1 MSGPAYYR
9 PRVPAWLWVALAVTA
24 SLVLIV
30 AAVRQSVQ
38 WIREDERRAVLA
50 SADSLRPIIWPVEY
64 AQLTRERDSLR
75 EVVVVRDSQAGVSAA
90 ASRASIA
97 RLRTL
102 LAAMPTTQYDT
113 ILVAAATETANL
125 CTVATN
131 DCDSVRAA
139 NARLQFVKDSVHHAD
154 STAAAR
160 LLLTAAT
167 QTRTIGDLTNDLRR
181 RPTWGTVT
189 KTCTAATALGVVGGL
204 LLAR

>member
-1 MSGPAYYR
+1 MTYYR
-9 PRVPAWLWVALAVTA
+9 PRIPEWLWAGIAGTVVLAA
-24 SLVLIV
+24 IAFGLYKG
-30 AAVRQSVQ
+30 AQ
-38 WIREDERRAVLA
+38 WIRQDERAQITTE
-50 SADSLRPIIWPVEY
+50 ADATRPIIWPVQY
-64 AQLTRERDSLR
+64 ARLTRERDSLR
-75 EVVVVRDSQAGVSAA
+75 EVIVVRDSQAGASAA

-139 NARLQFVKDSVHHAD
+139 NARLQFVKDSVASAD
-154 STAAAR
+154 STANAR
-160 LLLTAAT
+160 LLLTVVT

-189 KTCTAATALGVVGGL
+189 KTCTAATALGAVGGL